1 MTLFLR
7 SIIFTVLLLSQGWAW
22 QPLIEIRTQ
31 VDTNRIT
38 IGDRIHYTVLIEHA
52 PEVRV
57 ERPGEGV
64 VLEPFE
70 IKDYRFPRQEV
81 TEGDRRRERFEF
93 TLTAYDTG
101 RFEIPAFPVLF
112 YADSSDSGQI
122 ISGRAVPVEVLS
134 VIAAGDSLIL
144 RDIRPPL
151 ELPVDW
157 AFWGWMLLAAVLLL
171 LAAWLIYRAWRSK
184 QETGYIFRPP
194 PPPRPAHEVALQ
206 ALAELYRGDLLARGA
221 YKAFYSRLSDILRA
235 YLEGRYFIHA
245 LESTT
250 DETLRALEAHLA
262 EKDIRRVE
270 KILRVADLVKF
281 AKHVPDKITTQNIM
295 RDTEQFVLDTKL
307 VFEEPAGNDETM
319 LETTQLST
327 KEEQP

>member
-1 MTLFLR
+1 MTLFRR
-7 SIIFTVLLLSQGWAW
+7 SILLTIWLASHLWAGL
-22 QPLIEIRTQ
+22 PLIEIRTQ

-38 IGDRIHYTVLIEHA
+38 IGDRIRYTVLIDHA
-52 PEVRV
+52 PGVRV

-70 IKDYRFPRQEV
+70 IKDYRFPKQEIL
-81 TEGDRRRERFEF
+81 EDDRRRERFEF

-101 RFEIPAFPVLF
+101 RFVIPAFPVLF

-122 ISGRAVPVEVLS
+122 ISGRAIDVRVVS
-134 VIAAGDSLIL
+134 VIAAGDSLVL
-144 RDIRPPL
+144 RDIRAPL
-151 ELPVDW
+151 GIPVDW
-157 AFWGWMLLAAVLLL
+157 AFWGWVFLALVLLL
-171 LAAWLIYRAWRSK
+171 FAAWLIYRAWKSK

-194 PPPRPAHEVALQ
+194 PPPRPAHEIALQ
-206 ALAELYRGDLLARGA
+206 ALAALYGSDLLEKER
-221 YKAFYSRLSDILRA
+221 YKEFYSRLSDILRT

-250 DETLRALEAHLA
+250 DETLRALKAHLP
-262 EKDIRRVE
+262 EKEAARVE

-281 AKHVPDKITTQNIM
+281 AKHIPDKITTQNIM

-307 VFEEPAGNDETM
+307 VFEEPAVVDEPSNRPKK
-319 LETTQLST
+319 LIT